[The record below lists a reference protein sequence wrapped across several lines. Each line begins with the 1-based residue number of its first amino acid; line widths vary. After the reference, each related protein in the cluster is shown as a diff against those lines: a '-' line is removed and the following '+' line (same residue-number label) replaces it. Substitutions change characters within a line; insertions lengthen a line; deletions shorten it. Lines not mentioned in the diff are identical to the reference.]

1 MIFFLVDK
9 HKSFFQVDFVAFG
22 WGDKEYPKFPK

>member
-22 WGDKEYPKFPK
+22 GAYEAYPKFPK

>member
-9 HKSFFQVDFVAFG
+9 HKSFFQADFVAFG
-22 WGDKEYPKFPK
+22 EAYEAYPKFPK